1 MKVIKPA
8 AALSAGAFSRAS
20 TATYVDAAGV
30 IQTAGVNVPRY
41 QAGALMV
48 ESGAINLLTY
58 SQDFDNGAWVPAAV
72 SVTPND
78 ATAPDGTI
86 TGEKL
91 LESAA
96 TSNHILQRVM
106 TPAVQAYTLSV
117 YAKEGERSVL
127 WLGLGFTGGGRFG
140 FDLAAGVVLNGTIS
154 ESAATIQS
162 IGAGWYRCSIT
173 VAATTTAS
181 GQVQIGLKD
190 DTVVSGS
197 VSYAGDG
204 TSGLYV
210 WGAQLETGAVASSY
224 IPTAASAMGRLSDIY
239 TPGVISSVP
248 ETDHAAWVAA
258 TAYTVGNRVI
268 RTSTHR
274 IYERVVAGT
283 TATAPELDA
292 INWTDI
298 GPTNAWA
305 ILDGEVSTATTA
317 AADIKITVAPGRA
330 TGLALFGLV
339 GSSVSV
345 SVVDG
350 DTGAL
355 VYQASTQLDAAVI
368 QDWWAYVYEPFRQQA
383 EWVLSDLPPYSNAR
397 ISIVISGAVTACSAL
412 VVGTVY
418 GLGGTL
424 SGPRL
429 GIADYS
435 RKETDEFG
443 VATFVRRAYA
453 KRLTCELLLTT
464 GELAGVL
471 AILSDLRATPAVY
484 IAAET
489 TELNPLLIYGWYR
502 DFGITVAYVTR
513 CLCSLDLE
521 GLT

>member
-41 QAGALMV
+41 QDGVLMV
-48 ESGAINLLTY
+48 ETGTINSVLHSSDMTAGSWSKSSTAI
-58 SQDFDNGAWVPAAV
+58 D
-72 SVTPND
+72 PNT
-78 ATAPDGTI
+78 ATAPDGSVTAD
-86 TGEKL
+86 TALVTASSSGGVFVTFTVTASTAYTFSFWAL
-91 LESAA
+91 RSAA
-96 TSNHILQRVM
+96 AAAAYRIFDATNVANIALVQYYDSLDPAEWVRVVVPFT
-106 TPAVQAYTLSV
+106 TPAGCISV
-117 YAKEGERSVL
+117 RCYPCAD
-127 WLGLGFTGGGRFG
+127 GG
-140 FDLAAGVVLNGTIS
+140 
-154 ESAATIQS
+154 
-162 IGAGWYRCSIT
+162 
-173 VAATTTAS
+173 
-181 GQVQIGLKD
+181 
-190 DTVVSGS
+190 
-197 VSYAGDG
+197 
-204 TSGLYV
+204 SGLAY
-210 WGAQLETGAVASSY
+210 GAQLWGSQMEPGLVATSY
-224 IPTAASAMGRLSDIY
+224 IPTAGSAIGRLSDVY

-305 ILDGEVSTATTA
+305 MLDGEVSTATTA
-317 AADIKITVAPGRA
+317 TGGIQMTIAPGRVS
-330 TGLALFGLV
+330 GLALFGLV

-345 SVVDG
+345 AVVDG
-350 DTGAL
+350 DVGAV
-355 VYQASTQLDAAVI
+355 VYQASTQLDSAVI
-368 QDWWAYVYEPFRQQA
+368 QDWLAYVYEPFRQQT
-383 EWVLSDLPPYSNAR
+383 EWVLSDLPPYSSAR
-397 ISIVISGAVTACSAL
+397 ISIVISGAVTACAAL

-418 GLGGTL
+418 ALGGTL
-424 SGPRL
+424 IGPRL

-443 VATFVRRAYA
+443 AATFVRRNYA
-453 KRLTCELLLTT
+453 KRLTCEILLATVDM
-464 GELAGVL
+464 AGVL
-471 AILSDLRATPAVY
+471 AVLVDLRATPAVY
-484 IAAET
+484 IASET
-489 TELNPLLIYGWYR
+489 AELNPLLIYGWYR
-502 DFGITVAYVTR
+502 DFGITVAYATR